1 MGYFVHCVIFPDEYD
16 FVQLAKK
23 GFICEFM
30 KVVLVKPLVAMIG
43 ADKLIRW
50 SEEKFS
56 GECEPPPPPSEV
68 FRSGESYMGFIH
80 LFFTIATE
88 IGVFHDLGPMCI
100 TSLKESMF
108 RGFAFSKNSG
118 GT

>member
-1 MGYFVHCVIFPDEYD
+1 M
-16 FVQLAKK
+16 QLAKK

-30 KVVLVKPLVAMIG
+30 KVVLVKPLIAMTG
-43 ADKLIRW
+43 ADKLTKW
-50 SEEKFS
+50 AKDKF
-56 GECEPPPPPSEV
+56 GGDGCEPPPPSEV
-68 FRSGESYMGFIH
+68 FKSGENYLGFIH

-118 GT
+118 GTKMLRGRIKE

>member
-1 MGYFVHCVIFPDEYD
+1 M
-16 FVQLAKK
+16 QLAKK

-43 ADKLIRW
+43 ADKLVRW
-50 SEEKFS
+50 SEDKFS
-56 GECEPPPPPSEV
+56 EGCEAPPPPAEV

-100 TSLKESMF
+100 TSLKEAMF
-108 RGFAFSKNSG
+108 RGFAFSNNSG
-118 GT
+118 GKKISKPNF